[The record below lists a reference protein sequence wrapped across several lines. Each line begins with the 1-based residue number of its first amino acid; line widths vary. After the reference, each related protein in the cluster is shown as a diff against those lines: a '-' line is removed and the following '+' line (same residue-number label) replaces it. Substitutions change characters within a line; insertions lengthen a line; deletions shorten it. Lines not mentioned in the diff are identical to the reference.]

1 MIHRLRRKFVWISAG
16 SLFLVFA
23 LIFLLL
29 CAWNRA
35 SVARSLDTLTD
46 AVSAG
51 GGSFPRE
58 EETPPPKK
66 HTDPLLRLDGE
77 APFST
82 RYFTVFYLADGALS
96 RVDTT
101 SIHTVTEEDAVTYA
115 SEARARGADRGWTER
130 YRYKIYQTAEG
141 GSAVSFVDGGMQRQQ
156 ARSFLLGALAVLFCG
171 CLLVTLLT
179 VALSRVAMRP
189 AEESYKKQ
197 KRFITDA
204 AHELKT
210 PLTLIL
216 ANAGIAEAELGES
229 EWIEDIRAEGERM
242 SALVTRMVTL
252 CRMDEGTPS
261 SFVAFS
267 LSEAVAD
274 ALSEFEPLAKERG
287 ISLLS
292 TVDENVWISG
302 DEGEIRR
309 VLSIL
314 LDNAVKYCDEN
325 GEISVKLAGGRHASL
340 IVKNSYKNAD
350 GLDTDRLFDRFYR
363 ADPARTAG
371 GGFGIGLSIA
381 RAVAEAHHADLAAYC
396 EGAETV
402 AFRLLLRSLPKKAG
416 AAHQKHRGWIK

>member
-1 MIHRLRRKFVWISAG
+1 MIYRLRRKFVWISAG

-29 CAWNRA
+29 CVWNTA
-35 SVARSLDTLTD
+35 SVNRSLDALTD
-46 AVSAG
+46 AVCAG
-51 GGSFPRE
+51 GGRFPDE
-58 EETPPPKK
+58 AEDKTPPKR
-66 HTDPLLRLDGE
+66 HTDSPAHLDGE

-82 RYFTVFYLADGALS
+82 RYFTVFYLADGTLS

-101 SIHTVTEEDAVTYA
+101 SIRTVDKEDAIRYA
-115 SEARARGADRGWTER
+115 EEARARGAARGWAER
-130 YRYKIYQTAEG
+130 YRYRIYTTAEG
-141 GSAVSFVDGGMQRQQ
+141 GSAVSFVDGGMQREQ
-156 ARSFLLGALAVLFCG
+156 AKSFLLGALAVLFGG

-179 VALSRVAMRP
+179 LAVSRVAMRP

-216 ANAGIAEAELGES
+216 ANAGIAEEELGKS
-229 EWIEDIRAEGERM
+229 DWIEDIRAEGERM
-242 SALVTRMVTL
+242 SALVARMVTL
-252 CRMDEGTPS
+252 CRMDEGAPADFVTF
-261 SFVAFS
+261 SF
-267 LSEAVAD
+267 SEAVAD
-274 ALSEFEPLAKERG
+274 ALSEFEPLIKKEEKTLITKIEDDVRAF
-287 ISLLS
+287 
-292 TVDENVWISG
+292 G

-325 GEISVKLAGGRHASL
+325 GEISVKLAGGLRPSL
-340 IVKNSYKNAD
+340 TIKNSYKNAD
-350 GLDTDRLFDRFYR
+350 ALDTDRLFDRFYR

-381 RAVAEAHHADLAAYC
+381 KAVADAHRARLFAYC
-396 EGAETV
+396 EGEETV
-402 AFRLLLRSLPKKAG
+402 VLRLVLRPPRKVRA
-416 AAHQKHRGWIK
+416 RRIKNVRRR